1 MRRQESQGPEAEPTP
16 PTGEEAISPATERGE
31 ADPEAVSSA
40 VESESASGNGGT
52 AVSESASGNGGTA
65 ASESASEDGGTA
77 ASTTGSE
84 SASGDDETA
93 ASGSASGEEDTPA
106 HDETEVETPD
116 SSSDTAPEVELGLYQ
131 VSVRVK
137 GRNDDDLDDVEASAR
152 DLVEHLVTQAE
163 KLEDEPDGRG
173 LG

>member
-31 ADPEAVSSA
+31 ADSEAVSSA
-40 VESESASGNGGT
+40 VE
-52 AVSESASGNGGTA
+52 SESASGNGGTA

-106 HDETEVETPD
+106 HDQTEVETPD

>member
-52 AVSESASGNGGTA
+52 A
-65 ASESASEDGGTA
+65 ASESASEDGETA

>member
-52 AVSESASGNGGTA
+52 AVSESAS
-65 ASESASEDGGTA
+65 EDGETA